1 MDQLLSN
8 PTYVASI
15 AAVLVAFSNVLK
27 RWLELRDRQSQR
39 AAVLAMHGNA
49 RALELLAQSAPPTT
63 GEINSGPVVLLA
75 IGFAS
80 ALYVNM
86 PDVWVAAPALNREC
100 SSAADCFDGER
111 CERGKCVSSARKP
124 RPPVRRNNQP
134 SSSSGEDATGLALW
148 WAPPYLRRDPYAS
161 IWDRY

>member
-1 MDQLLSN
+1 MDQLLTN

-15 AAVLVAFSNVLK
+15 AAILVAISNVYK
-27 RWLELRDRQSQR
+27 RWLELRDRASHR

-49 RALELLAQSAPPTT
+49 KALEALAQTTPPAT
-63 GEINSGPVVLLA
+63 GEISSGPIILIA

-80 ALYVNM
+80 ALAASM
-86 PDVWVAAPALNREC
+86 PDLWVSAPSPNREC
-100 SSAADCFDGER
+100 SSAADCIDGER

-124 RPPVRRNNQP
+124 RPPFKKQPQP
-134 SSSSGEDATGLALW
+134 SSSSREDATGLALW
-148 WAPPYLRRDPYAS
+148 WAPPFLRRDPYAS